1 MSGIPFSVQF
11 GSLGDYRLWAGDGWL
26 HDNNDK
32 QHTWA
37 GHVAKLRFK
46 IDFVKDDLI
55 LDIDMIPHVAR
66 GVEQELYVFI
76 NGAFVAFWPIA
87 NAGAQSARIETTI
100 LQPGDWL
107 MTFLMPKA
115 ICPRDLGVSQ
125 DQRTLGIAFRSLSLS
140 PAK

>member
-32 QHTWA
+32 QHTWT
-37 GHVAKLRFK
+37 GHIAKLRFK
-46 IDFVKDDLI
+46 MDFIKNDLI
-55 LDIDMIPHVAR
+55 LKVDVIPLAAR

-76 NGAFVAFWPIA
+76 NGVFVAFWPVL
-87 NAGAQSARIETTI
+87 NAGVQSTRIETVL
-100 LQPGDWL
+100 LQSGDWL
-107 MTFLMPKA
+107 VTFLMPKA

-125 DQRTLGIAFRSLSLS
+125 DQRTLGVAFRSLSLS